1 MAGTVSAGTI
11 IYDVDMDTAG
21 LLRGRRDIDAA
32 LTSLN
37 GSMGRVEA
45 GINRT
50 ERSVASMERSMSSLT
65 GIAKALMAALSIQQV
80 AQYADAWVA
89 VNNKLSNAIRPS
101 EELADVTQRVFDISQ
116 QTRSSLEATATLYA
130 RLERATRAAGT
141 STEDL
146 TRLTET
152 INKGLAVSGATA
164 EEASSTMIQL
174 SQALASGVLRGEE
187 FNSISENG
195 SRLAVALSDS
205 LGVTVGQLRAMAA
218 QGQLTTDVVVK
229 GLLSQ
234 GDQVAKEFSNTA
246 ITLGQAFSVATN
258 NVTKFVGESST
269 IKSVYSGA
277 SNSIVTISEN
287 LDALSGVITVAATV
301 LGSRFVGALAMA
313 TAEKV
318 KSAVASRAMAIADNQ
333 AAQSASLVAASELR
347 GAEAAKIRSLEE
359 VRLAQMMKA
368 TAFNAAN
375 LAAAEQALST
385 ARMESATA
393 TGRYNTALVANKVAQ
408 DAATAA
414 ASRAS
419 LASGLL
425 RGALGLIGGP
435 AGAAMLAG
443 AAIYYFWQRA
453 QEARQEAIKLAD
465 SVDGLTT
472 KMKDMSQVQLSSEIA
487 KLRTTI
493 PELTG
498 AVSDAQDAYDKAT
511 NKVKEYQK
519 EIDNWGVATK
529 RGKQAQDAMSAALD
543 DQAIAAD
550 DLQTAQN
557 RLSKVYSTVGLAQ
570 AELNGQLKQG
580 IDLLTRNGQETSV
593 VAGMMN
599 QLGKSLNAAAA
610 AKERFNSQSLN
621 VERPAKV
628 QEYLDKQSQQVELQG
643 ELNDRKREQLKA
655 EQEIRALGGSDAD
668 IRMAR
673 ERAGAEYDAVAAQK
687 ANTKATK
694 EGESEAKKSAAAT
707 ESVNQKLENLKQ
719 QSELTAGS
727 TSELSREQAILTA
740 QQSLGKSATQQ
751 QIDLAGQYAA
761 AKWDATNAVKAQAAA
776 EKLLPENAE
785 NSRYK
790 QDVQDLKTAL
800 SAKKISQEQ
809 FNETQ
814 ERLEQTHQ
822 ANLSK
827 IRSQEVVSPQQ
838 EAVGGVDPVQQ
849 LANENA
855 QKLALINQF
864 EQQGL
869 LSHQNALALRN
880 QADTLYEQQ
889 RIAAQWE
896 IWRNQS
902 LGNEMLAASFES
914 LAGNASN
921 ALTGIITGSM
931 TAQEAMQSLASNA
944 LNSLINGFVQMGVE
958 WVKSA
963 IMGQAAQIAATT
975 ATTSAAV
982 AGTATTTAA
991 SVSSAAATTVA
1002 WTPAAIVASIGSFGG
1017 AAAIGIGA
1025 VIAAMALSSSLA
1037 GKRKNGGPVSAG
1049 SMYQVGEGGMPEIYR
1064 ASTGKQYMIPGDN
1077 GSVISNRQ
1085 MTSGAGGGNGGGGV
1099 VVNVNN
1105 YTGAD
1110 VQTQTRSENGSQ
1122 IIDLFIQDVE
1132 TGGPMSSTMESTYG
1146 LSRNANG
1153 DY

>member
-32 LTSLN
+32 LTGLN

-80 AQYADAWVA
+80 AQYADAWVV

-116 QTRSSLEATATLYA
+116 KTRSSLDATATLYA
-130 RLERATRAAGT
+130 RLERATRSAGT

-152 INKGLAVSGATA
+152 INKGLTVSGATA
-164 EEASSTMIQL
+164 EEASSSMIQL

-234 GDQVAKEFSNTA
+234 GDQIAKEFANTSV
-246 ITLGQAFSVATN
+246 TLGQAFSVATN

-277 SNSIVTISEN
+277 SNSIVTLSEN
-287 LDALSGVITVAATV
+287 LDALSGVITIAAAV

-313 TAEKV
+313 TTEKV
-318 KSAVASRAMAIADNQ
+318 KSAAASRAMAIADNQ

-375 LAAAEQALST
+375 LAAAEQTLSA
-385 ARMESATA
+385 ARMAAATA
-393 TGRYNTALVANKVAQ
+393 TGRYNTALAANKVAQ
-408 DAATAA
+408 DTATAA

-465 SVDGLTT
+465 SVDGLTG

-487 KLRTTI
+487 KLRSTI

-498 AVSDAQDAYDKAT
+498 AVNDAQDAYDKAT
-511 NKVKEYQK
+511 NKVKEYQR
-519 EIDNWGVATK
+519 EIDNWGASTK
-529 RGKQAQDAMSAALD
+529 RGRQAQEAMGVALD
-543 DQAIAAD
+543 NQAIAAD
-550 DLQTAQN
+550 DLSSAQN
-557 RLSKVYSTVGLAQ
+557 RLSRVASTVGIAQ
-570 AELNGQLKQG
+570 AELNGQFKQG
-580 IDLLTRNGQETSV
+580 IELLQRSGQETGV

-599 QLGKSLNAAAA
+599 QLGKSLDAAAA
-610 AKERFNSQSLN
+610 AKERFNSQSLK

-628 QEYLDKQSQQVELQG
+628 QEFLDKQAQQVELQG

-687 ANTKATK
+687 ANTKAQK
-694 EGESEAKKSAAAT
+694 EGESEAKKSAAT
-707 ESVNQKLENLKQ
+707 SESISQKLAKLKQ
-719 QSELTAGS
+719 ESELVAGS
-727 TSELSREQAILTA
+727 TKDLTREQQLLSAE
-740 QQSLGKSATQQ
+740 QSLGVKATDAQKKQ
-751 QIDLAGQYAA
+751 AREYKAA
-761 AKWDATNAVKAQAAA
+761 TIDATNAIKAQAAA

-785 NSRYK
+785 SARYK
-790 QDVQDLKTAL
+790 QDVQDLNTAL
-800 SAKKISQEQ
+800 AAKKISHEQ
-809 FNETQ
+809 YDKTA
-814 ERLEQTHQ
+814 ERLEATHQ
-822 ANLSK
+822 TNLSK
-827 IRSQEVVSPQQ
+827 IRAQQVVSPQQ

-869 LSHQNALALRN
+869 LSHQNALALKN
-880 QADTLYEQQ
+880 AADTEYEQQ

-896 IWRNQS
+896 IYRNQS
-902 LGNEMLAASFES
+902 EANTLLASSIDGFQSGAT
-914 LAGNASN
+914 NA
-921 ALTGIITGSM
+921 ITG
-931 TAQEAMQSLASNA
+931 
-944 LNSLINGFVQMGVE
+944 LINGTQNLQEAFANIGTTILGSVVGALVEMGMQ
-958 WVKSA
+958 WVKSQL
-963 IMGQAAQIAATT
+963 MGQAAAAASLASTMAQATAAASAWAPAAMSASIATYG
-975 ATTSAAV
+975 SAAV
-982 AGTATTTAA
+982 VGQTAYAGSLLAA
-991 SVSSAAATTVA
+991 KGM
-1002 WTPAAIVASIGSFGG
+1002 AIAG
-1017 AAAIGIGA
+1017 A
-1025 VIAAMALSSSLA
+1025 
-1037 GKRKNGGPVSAG
+1037 REHGGPVSAS
-1049 SMYQVGEGGMPEIYR
+1049 SMYRVGEGGKPEIFK
-1064 ASTGKQYMIPGDN
+1064 ANNGSQYMIPGDN
-1077 GSVISNRQ
+1077 GKVISNRDMQ
-1085 MTSGAGGGNGGGGV
+1085 GAGSANGGV
-1099 VVNVNN
+1099 VQHITFEIN
-1105 YTGAD
+1105 T
-1110 VQTQTRSENGSQ
+1110 
-1122 IIDLFIQDVE
+1122 
-1132 TGGPMSSTMESTYG
+1132 TGGIDQETIKQMEGMMKRVALFQISDQ
-1146 LSRNANG
+1146 ANRPNG
-1153 DY
+1153 MIQPRKK

>member
-32 LTSLN
+32 LTGLN

-80 AQYADAWVA
+80 AQYADAWVV

-101 EELADVTQRVFDISQ
+101 EELADVTRRVFDISQ

-130 RLERATRAAGT
+130 RLERATRSAGT

-195 SRLAVALSDS
+195 SRLAVSLSES
-205 LGVTVGQLRAMAA
+205 LGVTVGQLRNMAA
-218 QGQLTTDVVVK
+218 QGALTTDVVVK

-234 GDQVAKEFSNTA
+234 GDQIAKEFSNTA
-246 ITLGQAFSVATN
+246 VTLGQAFSVATN

-269 IKSVYSGA
+269 IKSAYSGA
-277 SNSIVTISEN
+277 SNAIITISEN
-287 LDALSGVITVAATV
+287 LDALSGVITIAAAV
-301 LGSRFVGALAMA
+301 MGSRFVGALAMA
-313 TAEKV
+313 TAEKL
-318 KSAVASRAMAIADNQ
+318 KSAVASRALAVADNQ
-333 AAQSASLVAASELR
+333 SAQAASLAAASELR

-375 LAAAEQALST
+375 LAAAEQTLSA
-385 ARMESATA
+385 ARMAAATA
-393 TGRYNTALVANKVAQ
+393 TGRYNTALAANKVAQ

-419 LASGLL
+419 IASGFL

-465 SVDGLTT
+465 SVDGLTG
-472 KMKDMSQVQLSSEIA
+472 KMKDMSQVQLSAEIA
-487 KLRTTI
+487 KLRSTI

-498 AVSDAQDAYDKAT
+498 AVNDAQDAYDKAT
-511 NKVKEYQK
+511 NKVKEYQR
-519 EIDNWGVATK
+519 EIDNWGASTK
-529 RGKQAQDAMSAALD
+529 RGRQAQEAMVVALD
-543 DQAIAAD
+543 NQAIAAD
-550 DLQTAQN
+550 DLSSAQN
-557 RLSKVYSTVGLAQ
+557 RLSRVASTVGIAQ
-570 AELNGQLKQG
+570 AELNGQFKQG
-580 IDLLTRNGQETSV
+580 IELLQRSGQETGV

-599 QLGKSLNAAAA
+599 QLGKSLDAAAA
-610 AKERFNSQSLN
+610 AKERFNSQSLK

-628 QEYLDKQSQQVELQG
+628 QEFLDKQAQQVELQG

-687 ANTKATK
+687 ANTKAQK
-694 EGESEAKKSAAAT
+694 EGESEAKKSAAAA
-707 ESVNQKLENLKQ
+707 ESISQKLANLKQ

-727 TSELSREQAILTA
+727 TSDLSREQAILTA
-740 QQSLGKSATQQ
+740 QQSLGKAATQE
-751 QIDLAGQYAA
+751 QIAQAGQYAA
-761 AKWDATNAVKAQAAA
+761 AKWDVTNAVKAQAAA

-785 NSRYK
+785 SARYK
-790 QDVQDLKTAL
+790 QDVQDLNTAL

-809 FNETQ
+809 YDKTA
-814 ERLEQTHQ
+814 ERLAATHQ

-827 IRSQEVVSPQQ
+827 IRAQQAVSPQQ

-869 LSHQNALALRN
+869 LTHQNALALRN
-880 QADTLYEQQ
+880 AADTQYEQQ

-902 LGNEMLAASFES
+902 AGNEALAASFDA

-931 TAQEAMQSLASNA
+931 SAEDAMRSIGNTV
-944 LNSLINGFVQMGVE
+944 LNSLINTFVQMGVE

-963 IMGQAAQIAATT
+963 IMGGAAQKAAIVSTTAVQNAAVGTQLAVSSGAAAATT
-975 ATTSAAV
+975 A
-982 AGTATTTAA
+982 
-991 SVSSAAATTVA
+991 A
-1002 WTPAAIVASIGSFGG
+1002 WTPAAIMASIASMGTAAKIGLAAVAVLGVG
-1017 AAAIGIGA
+1017 A
-1025 VIAAMALSSSLA
+1025 LA

-1049 SMYQVGEGGMPEIYR
+1049 GMYQVGEGGMPEIYQ

-1077 GSVISNRQ
+1077 GKVISNKDMQ
-1085 MTSGAGGGNGGGGV
+1085 GGGGGGV
-1099 VVNVNN
+1099 VINIQN
-1105 YTGAD
+1105 YTSSSVDAQTGPDGNGGLTVDVIVAD
-1110 VQTQTRSENGSQ
+1110 LNN
-1122 IIDLFIQDVE
+1122 
-1132 TGGPMSSTMESTYG
+1132 GGPISSAITGNMNVKRTPRG
-1146 LSRNANG
+1146 QG
-1153 DY
+1153 

>member
-1 MAGTVSAGTI
+1 MAEQNVGSIV
-11 IYDVDMDTAG
+11 YEVDMDLAG
-21 LLRGRRDIDAA
+21 LLRSQRQVNDNLNGMGRGFDQASRSINKAERSAASAEKSFSVLSRVASA
-32 LTSLN
+32 LT
-37 GSMGRVEA
+37 
-45 GINRT
+45 
-50 ERSVASMERSMSSLT
+50 
-65 GIAKALMAALSIQQV
+65 AALSIQQV
-80 AQYADAWVA
+80 AQYADTWV
-89 VNNKLSNAIRPS
+89 VVTNKLSNAIRPT

-130 RLERATRAAGT
+130 RLERATRSAGT

-205 LGVTVGQLRAMAA
+205 LGVTVGQLRSMAA
-218 QGQLTTDVVVK
+218 QGALTTDVVVK
-229 GLLSQ
+229 GLLTQ
-234 GDQVAKEFSNTA
+234 GDQIAKEFANTSV
-246 ITLGQAFSVATN
+246 TLGQAFSVATN
-258 NVTKFVGESST
+258 NVTKFVGESSS
-269 IKSVYSGA
+269 IKSVYAGA
-277 SNSIVTISEN
+277 SNAIITISEN
-287 LDALSGVITVAATV
+287 LDALSGVITIAATV

-313 TAEKV
+313 TTEKV
-318 KSAVASRAMAIADNQ
+318 KSAVASRALAVADNQ
-333 AAQSASLVAASELR
+333 SAQSASLAAAAELR
-347 GAEAAKIRSLEE
+347 SAEAAKIRSLEE

-368 TAFNAAN
+368 SAFNAAN

-385 ARMESATA
+385 ARMAAATA
-393 TGRYNTALVANKVAQ
+393 TGRYNAALAANKVAQ

-419 LASGLL
+419 VASGLL

-443 AAIYYFWQRA
+443 AAIYYFWQKA

-465 SVDGLTT
+465 SVDGLTS
-472 KMKDMSQVQLSSEIA
+472 KMSEMSQVQLSAEIA
-487 KLRTTI
+487 KLRSTL

-498 AVSDAQDAYDKAT
+498 AVNDAQDAYDKAT
-511 NKVKEYQK
+511 SKVKEYQR
-519 EIDNWGVATK
+519 EIDNWGASTK
-529 RGKQAQDAMSAALD
+529 RGRQAQEAMVIALD
-543 DQAIAAD
+543 NQAIAAD
-550 DLQTAQN
+550 DLSSAQN
-557 RLSKVYSTVGLAQ
+557 RLSRVTSTVGIAQ
-570 AELNGQLKQG
+570 AELNGQFKQG
-580 IDLLTRNGQETSV
+580 IDLLQRNGQETGV
-593 VAGMMN
+593 VAGLMN
-599 QLGKSLNAAAA
+599 QLGKSLNYATA
-610 AKERFNSQSLN
+610 AKAKFNSQSLN
-621 VERPAKV
+621 VERPDKV
-628 QEYLDKQSQQVELQG
+628 QAYLDKQSQQIDLQS

-655 EQEIRALGGSDAD
+655 EQEIRALGGSESDV
-668 IRMAR
+668 RMAR

-687 ANTKATK
+687 ASTKAQK
-694 EGESEAKKSAAAT
+694 EGESESKKSAAAT
-707 ESVNQKLENLKQ
+707 ESITQKLANLKQ
-719 QSELTAGS
+719 QAELTAGS

-740 QQSLGKSATQQ
+740 QQSLGKSATQE
-751 QIDLAGQYAA
+751 QIALAGQYAA
-761 AKWDATNAVKAQAAA
+761 AKWDTANAVKAQAAA

-785 NSRYK
+785 NARYK
-790 QDVQDLKTAL
+790 QDVQDLNTAL

-809 FNETQ
+809 FNQTQ
-814 ERLEQTHQ
+814 ERLEATHQ

-827 IRSQEVVSPQQ
+827 IRAQQAVSPQM

-889 RIAAQWE
+889 RVAAQWE
-896 IWRNQS
+896 IWRNQNQ
-902 LGNEMLAASFES
+902 GNQMLAASFES

-963 IMGQAAQIAATT
+963 VTGSAAQIAATT

-1077 GSVISNRQ
+1077 GSVISNKEL
-1085 MTSGAGGGNGGGGV
+1085 SSGNGTSV
-1099 VVNVNN
+1099 PVTINIQN
-1105 YTGAD
+1105 YTGSTVDAQATQDGNGVTIDMIVAD
-1110 VQTQTRSENGSQ
+1110 INQGGRVSQAIQQNHQAPRKARS
-1122 IIDLFIQDVE
+1122 
-1132 TGGPMSSTMESTYG
+1132 
-1146 LSRNANG
+1146 
-1153 DY
+1153 

>member
-21 LLRGRRDIDAA
+21 ILRGRRDIDAA
-32 LTSLN
+32 LSGLN

-80 AQYADAWVA
+80 AQYADAWVV
-89 VNNKLSNAIRPS
+89 VNNKLSNAIRPT

-130 RLERATRAAGT
+130 RLERATRSAGT
-141 STEDL
+141 STADL

-195 SRLAVALSDS
+195 SRLAVALSES
-205 LGVTVGQLRAMAA
+205 LGVTVGQLRNMAA
-218 QGQLTTDVVVK
+218 QGALTTDVVVK

-234 GDQVAKEFSNTA
+234 GDKIAKEFANTA
-246 ITLGQAFSVATN
+246 VTLGQAFSVATN

-277 SNSIVTISEN
+277 SNAIITVSEN
-287 LDALSGVITVAATV
+287 LDALSGVITIAAAV
-301 LGSRFVGALAMA
+301 IGSRFVGALAMA

-318 KSAVASRAMAIADNQ
+318 KSAVASRALAVADNQ
-333 AAQSASLVAASELR
+333 SAQSASLAAAAELR
-347 GAEAAKIRSLEE
+347 SAEAAKIRSLEE

-368 TAFNAAN
+368 TAISATS
-375 LAAAEQALST
+375 LAAAEETLSAT
-385 ARMESATA
+385 RMAAATA
-393 TGRYNTALVANKVAQ
+393 TGRYNVALAANKVAQ

-465 SVDGLTT
+465 SVDSLTT

-487 KLRTTI
+487 KLRSTI

-498 AVSDAQDAYDKAT
+498 AVNDAQDAYDKAT
-511 NKVKEYQK
+511 NRVKEYQK

-529 RGKQAQDAMSAALD
+529 RGRQAQDAMSSALD

-580 IDLLTRNGQETSV
+580 IDLLKRNGQETGV

-610 AKERFNSQSLN
+610 AKERFNSQSLK

-628 QEYLDKQSQQVELQG
+628 QEYLDKQAQQVELQG

-673 ERAGAEYDAVAAQK
+673 ERAGAEYDALAAQK

-694 EGESEAKKSAAAT
+694 EGENESKKSAAAT
-707 ESVNQKLENLKQ
+707 ESVNQKLANLKQ
-719 QSELTAGS
+719 QSELAAGS
-727 TSELSREQAILTA
+727 TQELTREQQLLAA
-740 QQSLGKSATQQ
+740 EQSLGAHATDEQRKKAREYKAAA
-751 QIDLAGQYAA
+751 IDAAAA
-761 AKWDATNAVKAQAAA
+761 AKGVTEALKAMPLQ
-776 EKLLPENAE
+776 AE
-785 NSRYK
+785 NKSYAESMQNLK
-790 QDVQDLKTAL
+790 SALNAGKIDLKEYNAATEKMAL
-800 SAKKISQEQ
+800 E
-809 FNETQ
+809 
-814 ERLEQTHQ
+814 HQ
-822 ANLSK
+822 ANLAK
-827 IRSQEVVSPQQ
+827 IQSQQAVTPQQ
-838 EAVGGVDPVQQ
+838 DAVGGVDPVQQ

-855 QKLALINQF
+855 RKLALIQAY

-869 LSHQNALALRN
+869 ITHQNALALRAA
-880 QADTLYEQQ
+880 ADTQYEQQ
-889 RIAAQWE
+889 RTAAQWE
-896 IWRNQS
+896 ILSQQS
-902 LGNEMLAASFES
+902 LGYSMLTSAVDAFS
-914 LAGNASN
+914 GNASN
-921 ALTGIITGSM
+921 ALTGLITGTMS
-931 TAQEAMQSLASNA
+931 AQEAMRSLGNTMLNSVVNA
-944 LNSLINGFVQMGVE
+944 LVQVGVE
-958 WVKSA
+958 ALKNF
-963 IMGQAAQIAATT
+963 IIGQTLGAASTAASVGMAATT
-975 ATTSAAV
+975 AAAW
-982 AGTATTTAA
+982 AP
-991 SVSSAAATTVA
+991 AAAL
-1002 WTPAAIVASIGSFGG
+1002 ASLASFG
-1017 AAAIGIGA
+1017 ANS
-1025 VIAAMALSSSLA
+1025 VPAMAGITSTVGLAQGLALA
-1037 GKRKNGGPVSAG
+1037 GARYNGGPVSAG
-1049 SMYQVGEGGMPEIYR
+1049 SKYQVGERGKPEIYQ

-1077 GSVISNRQ
+1077 GKVISNKDMQ
-1085 MTSGAGGGNGGGGV
+1085 GAGGINVVLNVQNYNGSSVDAQASSDGNGGLTIDMV
-1099 VVNVNN
+1099 IADLNN
-1105 YTGAD
+1105 
-1110 VQTQTRSENGSQ
+1110 
-1122 IIDLFIQDVE
+1122 
-1132 TGGPMSSTMESTYG
+1132 GGPISGGITNNFNVKRTPRG
-1146 LSRNANG
+1146 QG
-1153 DY
+1153 